1 MIADSCYQW
10 GYGTR
15 FWSMYYYTTTC
26 NSGADICMYR
36 ARAFIRVMKHLDYY
50 YYAFSVLLG
59 HAPFSSIY
67 RGGNFFAIPFLWP
80 ASCLLIRLT

>member
-50 YYAFSVLLG
+50 YYKFLRFFGASRPCTILFYIQGRKLLRDTFSLAG
-59 HAPFSSIY
+59 
-67 RGGNFFAIPFLWP
+67 FL
-80 ASCLLIRLT
+80 SVN